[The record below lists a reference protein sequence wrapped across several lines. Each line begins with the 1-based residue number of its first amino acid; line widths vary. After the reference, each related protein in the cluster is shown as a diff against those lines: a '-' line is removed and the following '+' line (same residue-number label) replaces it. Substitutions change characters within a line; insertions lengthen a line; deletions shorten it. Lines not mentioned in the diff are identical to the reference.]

1 VSNNKKGIISY
12 SAVTKFVKSFA
23 GRLRSSEMTIGFI
36 LAILVGVISGLGA
49 VAFRWMIEN
58 CQALF
63 FDKGGQIFSF
73 LGDYYIIVIPAIG
86 GLIVGLLIYFLAREA
101 KGHGVPEVMEA
112 VALKGGRIRARV
124 SIVKALA
131 SSICIGS
138 GGSVGREG
146 PIVQIGA
153 SFGSTI
159 GQWLKLPDET
169 IKTLVACGAAGGIS
183 ATFNSPIAGV
193 LFALEVILGR
203 VVSPKFAYIVMSSVI
218 ADFMAHAFLG
228 NERAFTV
235 PEFGIESPWEMIIY
249 VILGI
254 CAAFVAV
261 AFTKILYRSEDIFE
275 KVKIPDYIKPV
286 IGGIIIGCIGL
297 YSRDLFGVGYG
308 GIEKA
313 LTGQIALSGLG
324 MMLLLKVAATSVT
337 IGSGGS
343 GGVFAP
349 SLFIGVMLGGVL
361 GSISAIILP
370 DITGP
375 VGGYGIVG
383 MAAVFAA
390 AAGAPFSA
398 ILIVFE
404 MTGDYAIIL
413 PLMMAVGISV
423 ILSRRISRENI
434 YTTKLL
440 RRGVDIRGQEIADV
454 MKTIPVEQVM
464 TTKYLT
470 VPTTMSIKN
479 LIEWFRRRHYN
490 GFPVI
495 DAEQRLYGVV
505 TLSDLERVLQKES
518 QDGTVADIAT
528 RSIFVA
534 YPDQSLE
541 EVLGKAIG
549 NYSCIPV
556 VSRDDKRKLIGVLQ
570 RQDMVKAYRN
580 KVAEIKK

>member
-1 VSNNKKGIISY
+1 MSSEIKDMVSDSVIKKSIKSLGNK
-12 SAVTKFVKSFA
+12 
-23 GRLRSSEMTIGFI
+23 LRSSEMTIGFI
-36 LAILVGVISGLGA
+36 LAILVGIISGLGA
-49 VAFRWMIEN
+49 VAFRWMIES
-58 CQALF
+58 CQSLF
-63 FDKGGQIFSF
+63 FDKGAEVFSF
-73 LGDYYIIVIPAIG
+73 LGDYYIIIIPAIG
-86 GLIVGLLIYFLAREA
+86 GLIVGLLIYFMAREA

-146 PIVQIGA
+146 PIVQIGS

-203 VVSPKFAYIVMSSVI
+203 VVSPKFAYIVISSVI
-218 ADFMAHAFLG
+218 ADFIAHAFLG

-235 PEFGIESPWEMIIY
+235 PQFGIENPWEMVIY

-254 CAAFVAV
+254 CAAFAAV
-261 AFTKILYRSEDIFE
+261 AFTKILYRSEDLFD
-275 KVKIPDYIKPV
+275 KLKIPEYIKPV
-286 IGGIIIGCIGL
+286 IGGIIIGCMGL

-313 LTGQIALSGLG
+313 LTGQLALSGLG
-324 MMLLLKVAATSVT
+324 LMLLLKIMATSVT

-349 SLFIGVMLGGVL
+349 SLFIGAMLGGVL
-361 GSISAIILP
+361 GSLSGIIMP

-413 PLMMAVGISV
+413 PLMTAVGISV
-423 ILSRRISRENI
+423 ILSRKISRENI

-440 RRGVDIRGQEIADV
+440 RRGIDIRGQELSDV
-454 MKTIPVEQVM
+454 MKTIPVRQVM
-464 TTKYLT
+464 TKRYLT
-470 VPTTMSIKN
+470 VPTTMSIKE

-495 DAEQRLYGVV
+495 DTKERLFGIV
-505 TLSDLERVLQKES
+505 TLSDLERVLQRGN
-518 QDGTVADIAT
+518 QDGTVVDIAT
-528 RSIFVA
+528 QSIFVA
-534 YPDQSLE
+534 YPDQTLN
-541 EVLGKAIG
+541 EVLGKAMG

-556 VSRDDKRKLIGVLQ
+556 VSREDKRKIVGVLQ
-570 RQDMVKAYRN
+570 RQNMVKAYRT
-580 KVAEIKK
+580 KVSEAKN